1 MSALWEIWPREPD
14 LSRTADPVN
23 GWSQLV
29 LTERD
34 SLPHT
39 WTVTAPTAVAATF
52 LGGGG
57 CILDRDGQQI
67 VSGRLTGATGDLITA
82 TLTFEG
88 DKARYWDR
96 LAWPVPTHAL
106 AESPSTFGAAHDTR
120 SGARETV
127 LLAYLA
133 ANLGATA
140 LTARRMTDVTLPA
153 SAGRGG
159 STQISARMDILGDLV
174 TRLAENGGLILDL
187 IHDESTGTPRLLA
200 TVTARTDRSDDVVF
214 GAPQAARATSFVSN
228 LTWSIQRPEYT
239 DAVLFAAGD
248 QSARTAALFQD
259 VDAIS
264 DWAMHRE
271 GLVDYSISSNTAEMT
286 ERATTALGDASA
298 PVAVSFDVAQGGD
311 LTYRTDYLLGDAL
324 GFELPAGLEALIL
337 DNRLREV
344 TTTVRAGQAEQVQ
357 LTIGTP
363 GAQSTGTQASRIL
376 RAAMRRIA
384 NLERT
389 R

>member
-1 MSALWEIWPREPD
+1 MALWEVWPRNAD
-14 LSRTADPVN
+14 LTRTEDPVT
-23 GWSQLV
+23 GWDQLTLV
-29 LTERD
+29 ERD

-39 WTVTAPTAVAATF
+39 WTITAPTAEATAF

-67 VSGRLTGATGDLITA
+67 VSGRLTGATGDLVTA

-106 AESPSTFGAAHDTR
+106 TSTPSNFGAAYDTR

-140 LTARRMTDVTLPA
+140 LTSRRMTDVTLPA
-153 SAGRGG
+153 SLGRGG

-174 TRLAENGGLILDL
+174 TKLAENGGLILDL
-187 IHDESTGTPRLLA
+187 AHDESTGTPRLLA
-200 TVTARTDRSDDVVF
+200 TVTARTDRSADVVF
-214 GAPQAARATSFVSN
+214 GDPHSALATSFVSN
-228 LTWSIQRPEYT
+228 LRWSIQRPEYT

-259 VDAIS
+259 ADAIA

-271 GLVDYSISSNTAEMT
+271 GLVDYSISSNTTEIT
-286 ERATTALGDASA
+286 ERATTALADAA
-298 PVAVSFDVAQGGD
+298 PPVQVTFDADQNGD
-311 LTYRTDYLLGDAL
+311 LTYRVDYQLGDAL
-324 GFELPAGLEALIL
+324 GFELPGGLDALIL
-337 DNRLREV
+337 DNCLREA
-344 TTTVRAGQAEQVQ
+344 TTTVTAAQAEQVR

-363 GAQSTGTQASRIL
+363 GAGATGTQSARIL
-376 RAAMRRIA
+376 RAALRRIT